1 MAWGDYVSGLV
12 EEYKAV
18 LSADPTEADTQ
29 RFFECNPALVP
40 GAFPNGIGHGAFPEA
55 LISQPA
61 LSGVGTRR
69 PDFMWLARNSAM
81 VQPVLI
87 EIESPQKRWLAGRR
101 PRDLRPSADLTHAL
115 NQLRQWEQWLEKP
128 ANQDVLLESYGV
140 PTDLAQAPHTTST
153 ILADL
158 RASDGESRGD
168 RETAQLLQPR
178 GFNVHAYDNLHR
190 PNEWC
195 KDYITVRSRGDGTY
209 TAVHIPPTVSWIASS
224 PESWRVVS
232 GAAPRLC
239 WRLQRSRT
247 SERRSSS
254 NRSPSGTPGR
264 RTGWTDQ
271 RIRIR
276 SDGKALCVPPKPCA
290 AGHPVP
296 ARLAPSGAVD
306 HRRS

>member
-61 LSGVGTRR
+61 LSGIGARR

-87 EIESPQKRWLAGRR
+87 EIESPQKRWLAGR

-140 PTDLAQAPHTTST
+140 PTDWRRHRT
-153 ILADL
+153 L
-158 RASDGESRGD
+158 RPQYWLIYGRRTENPEEIAKLRDYYSQRG
-168 RETAQLLQPR
+168 L
-178 GFNVHAYDNLHR
+178 NVHAYDNLHR

-224 PESWRVVS
+224 PESWRVVRGRAEAVLAS
-232 GAAPRLC
+232 TAISDERKTFLVEQIPEWDAWATYWLD
-239 WRLQRSRT
+239 RST
-247 SERRSSS
+247 
-254 NRSPSGTPGR
+254 
-264 RTGWTDQ
+264 
-271 RIRIR
+271 
-276 SDGKALCVPPKPCA
+276 
-290 AGHPVP
+290 HP
-296 ARLAPSGAVD
+296 D
-306 HRRS
+306 